1 MINYICC
8 SFFLTAHELEI
19 RDEIQQNNTDTNII
33 QNSTINK
40 FKMKGYFE
48 NAINE
53 VDKGNMVG
61 VQQQIKLAEMV
72 FDTIPQNHEFEP
84 QRELSDQEDE
94 DYDNK
99 NEHEE
104 YESGYENEDKGY

>member
-1 MINYICC
+1 
-8 SFFLTAHELEI
+8 
-19 RDEIQQNNTDTNII
+19 
-33 QNSTINK
+33 
-40 FKMKGYFE
+40 
-48 NAINE
+48 
-53 VDKGNMVG
+53 MVG

-84 QRELSDQEDE
+84 QRELSDQEYE

-104 YESGYENEDKGY
+104 YESGYENEHKDY